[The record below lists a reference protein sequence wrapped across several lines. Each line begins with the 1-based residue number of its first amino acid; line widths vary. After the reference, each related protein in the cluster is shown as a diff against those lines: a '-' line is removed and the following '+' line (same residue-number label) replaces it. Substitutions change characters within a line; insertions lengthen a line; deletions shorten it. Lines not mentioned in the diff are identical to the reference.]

1 MFFSPLEQ
9 FEVVVF
15 KAINFFGLFIF
26 AITNVTVFLLL
37 AFSLFLG
44 FIYLSFFVVPAGLI
58 PTRWQYFFESFYGF
72 LLGLVKE
79 QLGKDGLRYFPV
91 LFLTFVFI
99 ASANLLGLVPYAFT
113 TTSHIILTFTLAFA
127 FNLSFIIIGFQ
138 THGLHFLSLFVPSGV
153 KGPLLVLI
161 VIIEVF
167 SYLIRSISLS
177 VRLFANML
185 AGHTLVHLIL
195 TFALVILKS
204 KYFYF
209 IIAPFV
215 FFVAIFALEFVI
227 ALVQAYVFVLLL
239 CIYLN
244 ETLHI
249 AH

>member
-9 FEVVVF
+9 FEVVVY
-15 KAINFFGLFIF
+15 KAVNVLGLFYF
-26 AITNVTVFLLL
+26 TITNVTGFLLL
-37 AFSLFLG
+37 GFLVFPWIVYMNYSVLG
-44 FIYLSFFVVPAGLI
+44 SKLI
-58 PTRWQYFFESFYGF
+58 PTRWQLIVESVYSFV
-72 LLGLVKE
+72 LGLVKE
-79 QLGKDGLRYFPV
+79 QLGREGLKFFPL

-99 ASANLLGLVPYAFT
+99 ASANLMGLLPYAFT

-127 FNLSFIIIGFQ
+127 YNFSFIIIGFARHKLQ
-138 THGLHFLSLFVPSGV
+138 FLRLFVPSGI

-161 VIIEVF
+161 TVIEVF
-167 SYLIRSISLS
+167 SYSIRSISLS

-185 AGHTLVHLIL
+185 AGHTLIHLVL
-195 TFALVILKS
+195 TFALVVLKS
-204 KYFYF
+204 NYFF
-209 IIAPFV
+209 LVVAPLV